1 MMLFLASQENAR
13 RMDIEERRKER
24 EADLEERRKDREVKK
39 IIFLCY
45 SISNILLYFFIQA
58 SRILEMERLDAS
70 KQSDRLFLTM
80 MLTAM
85 EKRS

>member
-39 IIFLCY
+39 
-45 SISNILLYFFIQA
+45 SI
-58 SRILEMERLDAS
+58 
-70 KQSDRLFLTM
+70 LFVLFY
-80 MLTAM
+80 
-85 EKRS
+85 K

>member
-39 IIFLCY
+39 IKNIFVFF
-45 SISNILLYFFIQA
+45 ISNIL
-58 SRILEMERLDAS
+58 
-70 KQSDRLFLTM
+70 
-80 MLTAM
+80 
-85 EKRS
+85 